1 LLWCRPLNGHRTLP
15 DNNAPQNTQQRNS
28 PQESFFVSSPKI
40 ELPKGGGAIK
50 GIGEKFANNPVSGTG
65 SMSIPIAT
73 SPGRGGFAPQLSL
86 SYDSG
91 AGNSPFGFGWS
102 LSLPRISRKTD
113 KGLPRYIDS
122 EESDVFMLSGAEDLV
137 PLLNQDGSRFVDGDT
152 HAAYTIH
159 RYRPRIEGLF
169 ARIERW
175 TEKATGDAHWRSLS
189 KDNVLTIYGKDPNSR
204 IADPANP
211 QHIFSWLICET
222 RDDEG
227 NGLLYRYKEE
237 DGVGVSLN
245 DLCEKNRG
253 ELTGLGRTAN
263 RYLKHIYYGNS
274 TTLLEQGKRA
284 LFLSEQMLEN
294 TEWLFEV
301 VFDYGEHDQSKPRP
315 DDAGNWLYRND
326 PFSSYRAGFEV
337 RTTRLCQRVLMF
349 HHFAVEQDV
358 RNNCLVRSTDLTYL
372 HQQQP
377 QDLRDS
383 IYSFLKAASQ
393 AGYKRKAD
401 DENSDYIKR
410 SMPPVEFSYSEPI
423 VQQLVEEVDP
433 DSLENLPIGVDGS
446 NYRWTDLHG
455 EGIPGMLTEQG
466 GSWFYK
472 RNLSPINLQDVN
484 TDPQGDLLTRN
495 NAAPIGQKVEF
506 SPLEK
511 VMLKPNI
518 ALAVGAQL
526 MDLAGNGEPDLV
538 VMEGPAPGFYEHQDQ
553 QAWKNFQPFQSR
565 LNRNMQDPNLK
576 FIDLDGDGHADV
588 LITEEH
594 AFIWHASLKE
604 QGFAPANRV
613 NQVLD
618 EEKGPRLVFAN
629 ASESIYL
636 SDFSGDGL
644 TDIVRIR
651 NGEVCYWPNLGYC
664 QFGAKVNMANAPW
677 FDTPD
682 LFDHR
687 RIRTADIDGSG
698 TIDLIYLHADGVRL
712 YFNQS
717 GNSWSNAKQLALFPQ
732 VNNLDNIQTAD
743 LLGNGTAC
751 LVWSSPLPDKATRP
765 MRYVNLMGQQKPHLL
780 IKTINNL
787 GAETRVSYVPSTK
800 FYLQDKR
807 DGKPWITKLPFP
819 VHVVE
824 KVTVTD
830 KWKKTKFS
838 TRYSYHHGYFDGIER
853 EFRGFGRVEQVD
865 VETYGEFAAGNSNSP
880 FITADKTLY
889 QPPIKTVSW
898 FHTGAALDR
907 EPILAHFKKE
917 YFKPNGDFDEKPL
930 PEPTLQHTSLNSQEW
945 REALRACK
953 GLPLRQEVYELDVD
967 ALAQGRQTP
976 VRLFSTSLNNCD
988 IQMLQAQAENRHAVF
1003 LVTESEA
1010 ISYQYDLDL
1019 RSEIQLA
1026 DPRIAHTLNLNIDQ
1040 YGNVLQ
1046 SVAAVY
1052 PRIREHQDESLP
1064 LGAQDLINRVQGDRH
1079 LVYNE
1084 THFTNDVDGFAE
1096 PDEQPLLASDIN
1108 NYRLRVPCEVSTFEV
1123 TGISPSGFYFELE
1136 ELKQLRLS
1144 QKYQL
1149 QGLEPLE
1156 LAYHELPNH
1165 EVFEKRNVE
1174 QVRMLFFKPDL
1185 QEPLEL
1191 GKLNALGLPFETY
1204 KLALTEPL
1212 LALIFGNKLTAD
1224 VRLKLD
1230 NANQS
1235 GYLSGADL
1243 SVRFPDDNTNGQYWI
1258 RSGIAGYSEIAGFS
1272 EDAKDHFFLAE
1283 KYSDPFGSIS
1293 EVNYDPRD
1301 LFIQSSSDAF
1311 GNTVSIEQFDYRLL
1325 APLLTKD
1332 INDNLSEVMFDTLGL
1347 PAAVAVKGKGD
1358 EADNLNGF
1366 TQDLLDLDLDIR
1378 VHFFEQS
1385 FSDQAARSLLGNAS
1399 ARHIYDFGEVRLAD
1413 GSLSYGHRPASA
1425 AAIMRETHVAKLKDN
1440 QSTRL
1445 QLAFEY
1451 SDGGGNVL
1459 VNKAQAEPEIQGG
1472 SIRWIVSGK
1481 TILNNKGKPV
1491 KQYEPYFSD
1500 VHTYT
1505 EAIEVG
1511 VTPVIYYDAADRV
1524 IRTESPD
1531 GTVSRAEFTPW
1542 HVHSFDANDTAF
1554 NSLVKN
1560 QSDWYQRRTNP
1571 AHAKFSDYNS
1581 PQNQQAAKQTEVHAN
1596 TPAQVFLDSLGRDV
1610 ISVEHNKFI
1619 DSAQQLQDE
1628 KYVTFT
1634 QLDAEGKPLW
1644 IRDARG
1650 NLVMQYISPPL
1661 PNHQPLAQV
1670 LETVSGFVPCYGIA
1684 GNLLFQ
1690 HSMDGGDRWML
1701 SDAAGQPFIAWDQ
1714 NGINEADLEQRRYQ
1728 THYDV
1733 LRRPLQQRLYIND
1746 GPALVIERLEYG
1758 EGQIAAKLNNLCGQ
1772 LIRHYDSSGL
1782 MHNVKFDFTGNLLEA
1797 KRQFA
1802 AFSTQSLIDWP
1813 DNPLADMLDQSYS
1826 QNTLYDGLGRMVE
1839 HRNWYLADREPA
1851 IYKPQY
1857 NKRGLL
1863 ISESLTVRGQVT
1875 QAIKNIEFD
1884 AKGQR
1889 TRIEYGNDTTTRYR
1903 YDEETFRLKQL
1914 RTTKTSPGD
1923 PLPSLPSN
1931 LLNENVLQNLY
1942 YTYDPVGNI
1951 TEIRDD
1957 AYEPV
1962 FFRNQEVEPKSRY
1975 RYDSLYRLI
1984 AASGRENINAP
1995 ATAPKAGKL
2004 AEMLQKEFGSSEKAL
2019 RNYTQHYHYDSV
2031 GNIKQM
2037 EHKAVAGSWT
2047 RHYDYFDD
2055 SNRLNKTW
2063 QGGDEDNAIF
2073 YHYDTH
2079 GSLLNLDRVP
2089 DDYRLQWDANDMI
2102 EQINLGGGGEAFYR
2116 YGADKERSRKRIV
2129 QDNVVEER
2137 LYLGGMEHY
2146 RRWENNNPDPVA
2158 EIETYHLFDGEQR
2171 LLMVEDVLSTDNRN
2185 LDEGVLLF
2193 RYQYS
2198 NHLGSVGLEVDDD
2211 GNIIFYEEY
2220 HPYGTT
2226 AFSASGSGVRA
2237 TRKRYRYTGM
2247 ERDEESGLSYHS
2259 ARYYLPWL
2267 GRWGGVDPAGLAGGE
2282 NLFMYTTGNPVNLVD
2297 EDGNSPSKPKVGFF
2311 RRLANSTKVHVIE
2324 KFVGTAINIGQGKI
2338 VELGDNRSND
2348 ASKLVKAANKEGNLP
2363 KPKSAAGSSN
2373 PNPKRGK
2380 GGKVFWDRS
2389 KVAAGLPKKPPISI
2403 APLSKEL
2410 DVKKA
2415 RDASKAL
2422 GGLSKTS
2429 KLGTS
2434 LRFVSKILGAPDA
2447 TDVFTMGLS
2456 HIMSLTERKELL
2468 KDNRFVGGFR
2478 TGLAASLLKKD
2489 KNFVNNWLADHSGEM
2504 YSEIFLGAAKGELG
2518 SAANEGLVAGFLY
2531 GEYLSSGMRAKYSET
2546 AREGISG
2553 SVGEAD
2559 FVLLAGFNLG
2569 GTVTEMFSKAAKH
2582 AAKEAAEN
2590 RAIKIQ
2596 DDFSTGT
2603 GLIGK
2608 IGQW

>member
-1 LLWCRPLNGHRTLP
+1 LKETTELP
-15 DNNAPQNTQQRNS
+15 DNQQKSEQQS
-28 PQESFFVSSPKI
+28 PSDSQQDSFFVSSPKI

-50 GIGEKFANNPVSGTG
+50 GIGEKFANNPVTGTG
-65 SMSIPIAT
+65 SMAIPIAT
-73 SPGRGGFAPQLSL
+73 SPGRVGFSPQLSL

-91 AGNSPFGFGWS
+91 SGNGPFGFGWS
-102 LSLPRISRKTD
+102 LSLPSISRKTD
-113 KGLPRYIDS
+113 KGLPRYFDA
-122 EESDVFMLSGAEDLV
+122 EESDVFLLSGVEDLV
-137 PLLNQDGSRFVDGDT
+137 PVINQNGLRYVDGDT
-152 HAAYTIH
+152 HPMFTVH

-175 TEKATGDAHWRSLS
+175 TEKTTGDSHWRSLS
-189 KDNVLTIYGKDPNSR
+189 KDNILTIYGKDPNSR

-211 QHIFSWLICET
+211 QHIFNWLICET
-222 RDDEG
+222 RDDKG
-227 NGLLYRYKEE
+227 NGILYRYKAE
-237 DGVGVSLN
+237 DGVGVSRSN
-245 DLCEKNRG
+245 IFEKNRG
-253 ELTGLGRTAN
+253 EHTDLGRTAN
-263 RYLKHIYYGNS
+263 RYLKHIYYGNR
-274 TTLLEQGKRA
+274 TTLLEQGKRD
-284 LFLSEQMLEN
+284 LFLPQQILES

-301 VFDYGEHDQSKPRP
+301 VFDYGEHDQNKPRP

-326 PFSSYRAGFEV
+326 PFSSYRAGFEL

-349 HHFAVEQDV
+349 HHFADEQDV

-372 HQQQP
+372 HQQQAQKP
-377 QDLRDS
+377 RDS
-383 IYSFLKAASQ
+383 IYSFLKAVSQ

-410 SMPPVEFSYSEPI
+410 SMPPVEFSYSEPL
-423 VQQLVEEVDP
+423 VQELIEEVDTA
-433 DSLENLPIGVDGS
+433 SLENLPIGVDGS
-446 NYRWTDLHG
+446 HYRWTDLHG
-455 EGIPGMLTEQG
+455 EGVPGILTEQG

-472 RNLSPINLQDVN
+472 RNLSPINLQDVSS
-484 TDPQGDLLTRN
+484 DPQSNFLADN
-495 NAAPIGQKVEF
+495 NAAPNGQRVEF

-511 VMLKPNI
+511 VMLKPNL
-518 ALAVGAQL
+518 ALSAGAQL

-538 VMEGPAPGFYEHQDQ
+538 VMEGPVPGFYEHQDQ

-588 LITEEH
+588 LITEEQ

-604 QGFAPANRV
+604 QGFAPAKRV

-682 LFDHR
+682 LFDQR

-751 LVWSSPLPDKATRP
+751 LVWSSPLPGNATRP

-780 IKTINNL
+780 IKTTNNL

-807 DGKPWITKLPFP
+807 DGKPWITKLSFP

-824 KVTVTD
+824 KVSVTD

-865 VETYGEFAAGNSNSP
+865 VETYGEFEAGNSNSP
-880 FITADKTLY
+880 FITTNKTLY

-907 EPILAHFKKE
+907 EPILAHFDKE
-917 YFKPNGDFDEKPL
+917 YFQPNGDFSEKQL
-930 PEPTLQHTSLNSQEW
+930 PEPALQHSNLNSQEW

-1019 RSEIQLA
+1019 RSETQLA

-1046 SVAAVY
+1046 SVAVVY
-1052 PRIREHQDESLP
+1052 PRIREHQDASLP
-1064 LGAQDLINRVQGDRH
+1064 PGAQDLINRVQSDKH
-1079 LVYNE
+1079 LIYKE

-1096 PDEQPLLASDIN
+1096 PDEQLLLASDIN
-1108 NYRLRVPCEVSTFEV
+1108 NYRLRIPCEISTFEV
-1123 TGISPSGFYFELE
+1123 TGISATDFYFELE
-1136 ELKQLRLS
+1136 ELTQLRLS
-1144 QKYQL
+1144 QKYQ
-1149 QGLEPLE
+1149 QKGLEPSELE
-1156 LAYHELPNH
+1156 YHELPKH
-1165 EVFEKRNVE
+1165 TVFEKRNVE

-1185 QEPLEL
+1185 QESLEL

-1212 LALIFGNKLTAD
+1212 LTLAFGNKLTAD

-1243 SVRFPDDNTNGQYWI
+1243 SVRFPEDNTNGQYWI
-1258 RSGIAGYSEIAGFS
+1258 RSGIAGFS
-1272 EDAKDHFFLAE
+1272 DNAKEHFFLPE

-1293 EVNYDPRD
+1293 QVNHDPRD
-1301 LFIQSSSDAF
+1301 LFIQSSSDAL

-1325 APLLTKD
+1325 APLQTKD

-1347 PAAVAVKGKGD
+1347 PTAVAVKGKGD
-1358 EADNLNGF
+1358 EADNFNGF
-1366 TQDLLDLDLDIR
+1366 TQELLDLDLDTR
-1378 VHFFEQS
+1378 VDFFEQS
-1385 FSDQAARSLLGNAS
+1385 FSDLQARRLLGNAS
-1399 ARHIYDFGEVRLAD
+1399 ARHIYDFGEMRLAD

-1425 AAIMRETHVAKLKDN
+1425 AAIIRETHVAKLEDN
-1440 QSTRL
+1440 QSSRL

-1459 VNKAQAEPEIQGG
+1459 VNKAQAEPELQGG
-1472 SIRWIVSGK
+1472 SIRWVVSGK

-1511 VTPVIYYDAADRV
+1511 VTPIIYYDAAGRV

-1531 GTVSRAEFTPW
+1531 GSVSRAEFTPW
-1542 HVHSFDANDTAF
+1542 HVSSFDANDTAF
-1554 NSLVKN
+1554 NSLVEN

-1571 AHAKFSDYNS
+1571 AHAKFSDFNS
-1581 PQNQQAAKQTEVHAN
+1581 PQNQQAAKLTEVHAN

-1610 ISVEHNKFI
+1610 ISVGHNRFI
-1619 DSAQQLQDE
+1619 DSVLQLQDE
-1628 KYVTFT
+1628 KYFTFT

-1644 IRDARG
+1644 IRDMRG
-1650 NLVMQYISPPL
+1650 NLVMQYITPPL
-1661 PNHQPLAQV
+1661 PNHQPVAQV
-1670 LETVSGFVPCYGIA
+1670 LDTVSGFVPCYDIA
-1684 GNLLFQ
+1684 GNLLYQ

-1701 SDAAGQPFIAWDQ
+1701 SDAAGQSFIAWDK
-1714 NGINEADLEQRRYQ
+1714 NENNAGNLEQRQYQ
-1728 THYDV
+1728 TLYDV
-1733 LRRPLQQRLYIND
+1733 LRRPLLQRLHINE

-1758 EGQIAAKLNNLCGQ
+1758 EGQLAAKPNNLCGQ
-1772 LIRHYDSSGL
+1772 PFRHYDPSGL
-1782 MHNVKFDFTGNLLEA
+1782 VQNVQFDFAGNLLEA
-1797 KRQFA
+1797 ERQFA
-1802 AFSTQSLIDWP
+1802 AFSTESLIDWP
-1813 DNPLADMLDQSYS
+1813 DNPPADMLDQRYG
-1826 QNTLYDGLGRMVE
+1826 QNTQYDALGRMTE
-1839 HRNWYLADREPA
+1839 HQNWHLAGREPA
-1851 IYKPQY
+1851 VYTPEY
-1857 NKRGLL
+1857 NERGLL
-1863 ISESLTVRGQVT
+1863 ISESLTVRGQLT

-1889 TRIEYGNDTTTRYR
+1889 TRIEYGNGTTTRYI
-1903 YDEETFRLKQL
+1903 YDAETFRLKQL

-1923 PLPSLPSN
+1923 PLPTLPSN

-1942 YTYDPVGNI
+1942 YSYDPVGNI
-1951 TEIRDD
+1951 TEVRDD
-1957 AYEPV
+1957 AYERV
-1962 FFRNQEVEPKSRY
+1962 FFKNQEVEPKSRY

-1984 AASGRENINAP
+1984 EASGRENINAP

-2004 AEMLQKEFGSSEKAL
+2004 AEMLQKQFGTSEKAL
-2019 RNYTQHYHYDSV
+2019 RNYTQHYHYDPV
-2031 GNIKQM
+2031 GNIKQV
-2037 EHKAVAGSWT
+2037 EHKAGAGSWT

-2063 QGGDEDNAIF
+2063 QGDDVNDAIV
-2073 YHYDTH
+2073 YNYDTH

-2089 DDYRLQWDANDMI
+2089 EEYRMQWDANDMI

-2146 RRWENNNPDPVA
+2146 RRWVNNNPVPVE

-2171 LLMVEDVLSTDNRN
+2171 LLMVEDVLQTDNTN
-2185 LDEGVLLF
+2185 LDEGLLY

-2198 NHLGSVGLEVDDD
+2198 NHLGSVGLELDDN
-2211 GNIIFYEEY
+2211 GNIISYEEY

-2267 GRWGGVDPAGLAGGE
+2267 GRWGSVDPAGLVDGGNLYGYSKDNPVLLVDLKGLRPFPAGEYDSTTKSEREFAEESARVHRATRKGKE
-2282 NLFMYTTGNPVNLVD
+2282 RRAQEASKEEEWFDTPALHYQTGRYDLVEPHAGVRTGSGFLNLFGNLGISFYNLATIPVNAVSEVVAIPEMGARALGASEEDIDAMNFAFMMTGVGEINAYRQEVVLIRQELAAVKNSRKALTIAENQGVGALKTDVLVD
-2297 EDGNSPSKPKVGFF
+2297 TTIVDAI
-2311 RRLANSTKVHVIE
+2311 RR
-2324 KFVGTAINIGQGKI
+2324 GTPG
-2338 VELGDNRSND
+2338 VESQLQ
-2348 ASKLVKAANKEGNLP
+2348 AAR
-2363 KPKSAAGSSN
+2363 AAGVEFAI
-2373 PNPKRGK
+2373 PRPVYTEALRGK
-2380 GGKVFWDRS
+2380 GGK
-2389 KVAAGLPKKPPISI
+2389 AAQEIIERLGLPIDEGHGLASRLPSYDRVVEKGTRFEGLYSEKAKEMGDLVIGAHTMASDLEFWTLDKRSM
-2403 APLSKEL
+2403 APLKQ
-2410 DVKKA
+2410 
-2415 RDASKAL
+2415 L
-2422 GGLSKTS
+2422 GVRLW
-2429 KLGTS
+2429 
-2434 LRFVSKILGAPDA
+2434 DW
-2447 TDVFTMGLS
+2447 
-2456 HIMSLTERKELL
+2456 
-2468 KDNRFVGGFR
+2468 
-2478 TGLAASLLKKD
+2478 TGL
-2489 KNFVNNWLADHSGEM
+2489 
-2504 YSEIFLGAAKGELG
+2504 
-2518 SAANEGLVAGFLY
+2518 
-2531 GEYLSSGMRAKYSET
+2531 
-2546 AREGISG
+2546 
-2553 SVGEAD
+2553 
-2559 FVLLAGFNLG
+2559 
-2569 GTVTEMFSKAAKH
+2569 
-2582 AAKEAAEN
+2582 
-2590 RAIKIQ
+2590 
-2596 DDFSTGT
+2596 
-2603 GLIGK
+2603 
-2608 IGQW
+2608 